1 MATTVELE
9 ARITQLEAK
18 LRELQAEQEDGRPL
32 RSLIDRLFPADARTH
47 LRAARKE
54 QLLAMRS
61 FLDHWIEN
69 VDEEH
74 ATTPRRRESIS
85 LD

>member
-1 MATTVELE
+1 MATTTELE
-9 ARITQLEAK
+9 ARITQLEAT
-18 LRELQAEQEDGRPL
+18 LREVEANQEDGRPL

-61 FLDHWIEN
+61 FLDHWIEK
-69 VDEEH
+69 VDEDVE
-74 ATTPRRRESIS
+74 TPRRRESIS

>member
-1 MATTVELE
+1 MATTTELE
-9 ARITQLEAK
+9 ARITQLEAT
-18 LRELQAEQEDGRPL
+18 LREVEANQEDGRPL

-61 FLDHWIEN
+61 FLDHWIEK
-69 VDEEH
+69 VDEDAE
-74 ATTPRRRESIS
+74 TPRRRESIS